1 VKRIASSS
9 TAWGLLSIWAA
20 ITGFQV
26 VHEFQHEFFHHPAHG
41 AEPHHPHHCDGHGH
55 ASALDGEKPSIVPED
70 HACLICDWEWAPA
83 DPADGFNFASSLPE
97 WMAIRAIGT
106 AQSGVAQIGHCSAN
120 TLRGPPLKG

>member
-41 AEPHHPHHCDGHGH
+41 AEHHHPHHCDGHGQ
-55 ASALDGEKPSIVPED
+55 VN
-70 HACLICDWEWAPA
+70 PA
-83 DPADGFNFASSLPE
+83 GRKVQL
-97 WMAIRAIGT
+97 
-106 AQSGVAQIGHCSAN
+106 
-120 TLRGPPLKG
+120 